1 MIVLIILLVIVSI
14 IAFIIYLS
22 NDNYADVGDCKFN
35 IPEPEFKPLNLNKS
49 TSQNNKTTKPKTY
62 VKKTTETKNGVT
74 VTEELCMSERAVN
87 AMRIHNEYAS
97 KSSNPKWHRSKQ
109 EERLSSDFYCRY
121 SSAINAYEN
130 QIYNDGKPFDD
141 NLGVLNCVS
150 ACNESLKALN
160 NLKLFCYQSEG
171 GRIYFQDHWEHCHNS
186 KNECFAWSDNLKE
199 RIKYLDDNKELL
211 LDKELKLPT
220 LSYDLLDYLK
230 AHNEIIQKDI
240 YADFNPLL
248 KYAIQQQLRDFE
260 KTKIIKRTKY
270 KSSYKIEVI

>member
-1 MIVLIILLVIVSI
+1 MIIFIILLVASI
-14 IAFIIYLS
+14 ITFIVYLS
-22 NDNYADVGDCKFN
+22 NNNYTDAGYRSN

-62 VKKTTETKNGVT
+62 VKKQLKQKNGVT
-74 VTEELCMSERAVN
+74 VTTELRMSERAVN
-87 AMRIHNEYAS
+87 AMRIHNEYVA
-97 KSSNPKWHRSKQ
+97 KSSNPKWHRSEYEKQ
-109 EERLSSDFYCRY
+109 ISFDFSFNNRQIIDRY
-121 SSAINAYEN
+121 EALMINE
-130 QIYNDGKPFDD
+130 GKPFDSSVD
-141 NLGVLNCVS
+141 VLSNINICE
-150 ACNESLKALN
+150 ASLQAFN
-160 NLKLFCYQSEG
+160 DLKQFCYQSEG
-171 GRIYFQDHWEHCHNS
+171 GKIYFQDMWEHCYNS
-186 KNECFAWSDNLKE
+186 KEECFSWSDKLKE

-270 KSSYKIEVI
+270 KNTYKIEVI

>member
-87 AMRIHNEYAS
+87 AMRIHNEYVA
-97 KSSNPKWHRSKQ
+97 KSSNPKWHRSEQ
-109 EERLSSDFYCRY
+109 EGHLSSEFYLKHLNTLEACD
-121 SSAINAYEN
+121 A
-130 QIYNDGKPFDD
+130 QIYNDGKPFDK
-141 NLGVLNCVS
+141 NLSVL
-150 ACNESLKALN
+150 ACISECNKSLNAFN
-160 NLKLFCYQSEG
+160 NLKQFCYQSQG
-171 GRIYFQDHWEHCHNS
+171 GAIWFQDRWEYCHNS
-186 KNECFAWSDNLKE
+186 KEECFSWSDKLKE
-199 RIKYLDDNKELL
+199 RMKYLDDNKELL

-270 KSSYKIEVI
+270 KNTYKIEVI